1 MTNRAQQNNSN
12 NGPTDQT
19 EKKEDW
25 KYTKNCRP
33 NQHIPIVFESVTGK
47 TYTGYRATVNPD
59 NAKRQ
64 SPMGFDAVGQFV
76 FVAESMGPDQF
87 FNIDQI
93 LRWKE
98 TTRRF
103 PKVRMID
110 HTVYSPTPTAG
121 ILMPIFLNYFQLRQ
135 VEKCV
140 EGNRDIGTA
149 AIDNTTMY
157 TDELDSVYWLSSIHS
172 NQGDR
177 ISLEECMDSPVIKVI
192 AEGPARH
199 EQKFH
204 YKDVAEA
211 VEWMCSHLWPN
222 H

>member
-19 EKKEDW
+19 EKKEEW

-33 NQHIPIVFESVTGK
+33 NQHIPIVFESVIGK
-47 TYTGYRATVNPD
+47 TYTGYCTTINPD

-64 SPMGFDAVGQFV
+64 SPMGFGTVGQFV

-93 LRWKE
+93 LRWKG

-110 HTVYSPTPTAG
+110 HTVFSPTPTAG

-140 EGNRDIGTA
+140 EGDRDTGNAT
-149 AIDNTTMY
+149 IDNTTMY
-157 TDELDSVYWLSSIHS
+157 TDELDSVYWMSRVQSHNS
-172 NQGDR
+172 R
-177 ISLEECMDSPVIKVI
+177 IELEECADSPAIKMIV
-192 AEGPARH
+192 EGIT
-199 EQKFH
+199 QQDKTFY

-211 VEWMCSHLWPN
+211 VEWMCSQLWPN